1 MLVDVRE
8 SKFVRD
14 TKSMALLNKDSAA
27 RDEYYSKVRM
37 MTLQKEEINNIKTEI
52 ASVKSDVNDIKELLK
67 QLIGKGSNG

>member
-67 QLIGKGSNG
+67 QLIGKGRNG

>member
-1 MLVDVRE
+1 MLVDVKE

-52 ASVKSDVNDIKELLK
+52 SSIKNDVNDIKDLLK
-67 QLIGKGSNG
+67 QLIGKGGNG

>member
-67 QLIGKGSNG
+67 QLIGKGNNG

>member
-67 QLIGKGSNG
+67 